1 MGKAAG
7 PVKSARRVVQLLEF
21 FDDIRR
27 GARVTEIA
35 ASLQYPQSSTSILLK
50 SLTELGYLEYDPR
63 NRTYL
68 PTPRVTLLGSWLGHG
83 PIRNGKIMR
92 LLEEL
97 WETTGK
103 TVILAARNGI
113 FSQYIH
119 LHRAVER
126 SASYTPPKSPQLL
139 VRSATGF
146 ALLADATDKD
156 VTLLVRRTN
165 ADALAGQTPI
175 DVKTTLANVTR
186 LKWHGYY
193 FSRGL
198 IVSNSLG
205 SIAMPLPKGID
216 LGGGPLAVAL
226 TGPLPDFQRN
236 EAKIVRHIDD
246 AIKRH
251 LTTPQMMASN

>member
-1 MGKAAG
+1 MGKTTS

-27 GARVTEIA
+27 GARVSEIS
-35 ASLQYPQSSTSILLK
+35 ASLSYPQSSTSILLK
-50 SLTELGYLEYDPR
+50 CLTELGYLEYNAR
-63 NRTYL
+63 NHTYL

-97 WETTGK
+97 SEITGK
-103 TVILAARNGI
+103 TVILAAKNGI

-119 LHRAVER
+119 LHRSVE
-126 SASYTPPKSPQLL
+126 SAPSYAPPKSPQLL

-146 ALLADATDKD
+146 ALLVDSPDKD
-156 VTLLVRRTN
+156 IISLVRRTN

-175 DVKTTLANVTR
+175 DVNTTLANVMR
-186 LKWHGYY
+186 LKRFGYY

-216 LGGGPLAVAL
+216 LGGGSLAVAL
-226 TGPLPDFQRN
+226 TGPLPDFIRS
-236 EAKIVRHIDD
+236 EIKIVRQIDD

-251 LTTPQMMASN
+251 LTAPH